1 MKRSHGIALILV
13 AAALATACGDEDMNQ
28 SIEEM
33 NEGVELANTGQLAS
47 AETHLKKATSLAP
60 ENHQAWYGLGQV
72 QEAQRKWKE
81 AVQSYAQAVQNN
93 PKDAMYRY
101 RLGRAHYGP
110 DTPQEGAAEK
120 DRNLSEAQT
129 NLEEAV
135 KLNPKLYKAWFF
147 LGSVYEAQDQPKK
160 AAEAWTKSATLVPSF
175 GKPFNKLGI
184 LYIKW
189 DKLDL
194 AIKVLENGL
203 VKLQGGRYNVVD
215 PVERSDIFYHLGLA
229 YERKNQFEKAIEMYT
244 EAINLRK
251 DNIDARRQRGFSYAE
266 AGKKDEAIKD
276 LEAFVKSG
284 GGGNAFQIQA
294 ANERLLRLSY
304 Q

>member
-1 MKRSHGIALILV
+1 MKRSHSSLIGLSII
-13 AAALATACGDEDMNQ
+13 AALGIGCGDADMNA

-33 NEGVELANTGQLAS
+33 NEGVGLAESGQLAS
-47 AETHLKKATSLAP
+47 AESHLKKAVSLADD
-60 ENHQAWYGLGQV
+60 NHQAWYGLGQV
-72 QEAQRKWKE
+72 LEAQRKFDDAAKAFAS
-81 AVQSYAQAVQNN
+81 AVQHN
-93 PKDAMYRY
+93 PQDAMYRY
-101 RLGRAHYGP
+101 RLGAAHF
-110 DTPQEGAAEK
+110 EAK

-135 KLNPKLYKAWFF
+135 KLNDRLYKAWFY
-147 LGSVYEAQDQPKK
+147 LGSVYEAQDEPKK
-160 AAEAWTKSATLVPSF
+160 AAEAWTRSATLVPSF
-175 GKPFNKLGI
+175 GRPFTKLGV

-203 VKLQGGRYNVVD
+203 VKVNSNYTVVD

-229 YERKNQFEKAIEMYT
+229 YERKAQYDKAIEMYT
-244 EAINLRK
+244 EALTLRT
-251 DNIDARRQRGFSYAE
+251 DNIDARRQRGFTHAE
-266 AGKKDEAIKD
+266 KGDKENAIKD

-284 GGGNAFQIQA
+284 GGGDAFQIQA

>member
-1 MKRSHGIALILV
+1 MKRSHGISLGLILV
-13 AAALATACGDEDMNQ
+13 AALAIGCGDAEMNS

-33 NEGVELANTGQLAS
+33 NEGVELAESGQLAA
-47 AETHLKKATSLAP
+47 AESHLKKATSLAT

-72 QEAQRKWKE
+72 LEAQRKWDE
-81 AVQSYAQAVQNN
+81 ATRAYATAVQNN
-93 PKDAMYRY
+93 PQDAMYRY
-101 RLGRAHYGP
+101 RLGHAHFEA
-110 DTPQEGAAEK
+110 EGEG
-120 DRNLSEAQT
+120 RNLSEAQT

-135 KLNPKLYKAWFF
+135 KLNDRLYKAWFY
-147 LGSVYEAQDQPKK
+147 LGAVYEARDQPKE
-160 AAEAWTKSATLVPSF
+160 AAEAWTRSATLVPSF

-203 VKLQGGRYNVVD
+203 VKVNGKYTVVD

-229 YERKNQFEKAIEMYT
+229 YERKNQHDKAIEMYS
-244 EAINLRK
+244 EALELRT
-251 DNIDARRQRGFSYAE
+251 DNIDARRQRGFTYAE
-266 AGKKDEAIKD
+266 KGDKDNAIKD